1 MCNHSCVP
9 HSSLSLSLKC
19 FAKQQVYLFW
29 FKMGYMCPSRC
40 LDIFRILLGH
50 FFASVHSYCFSTQW
64 LVQGSYDQVI
74 FEEDAS
80 VVQVSSEDPSLL
92 LAM

>member
-1 MCNHSCVP
+1 VFHIP
-9 HSSLSLSLKC
+9 LSLSKVLCKTASI
-19 FAKQQVYLFW
+19 FILVEN
-29 FKMGYMCPSRC
+29 GYMCPSRC